1 MLVRDLIAARLRD
14 AVGEAQRTGALPP
27 FDLPQSGFLER
38 PQKADHGDFASGLPL
53 RVAKAAKRPPLE
65 IAQALADM
73 LSQNAEQDGPIGEVS
88 AAPPG
93 FVNFRLSDDWLRAQ
107 VEPIRAA
114 EATFGDVDVG
124 AGRRVQIEFVSVN
137 PTGPVHV
144 GHARG
149 AVLGSGL
156 ARALTAA
163 GFDVTREY
171 YVNDAGNQME
181 LFYRSVFARYAEALG
196 RTDVPLPEDG
206 YRGAYLVE
214 LGQELAERH
223 GSRYLEMNGA
233 ETTAELG
240 EEALNRMLDVIR
252 TDLDRIGVGF
262 DVWFRERDLYAD
274 GRYEETMS
282 LLRERGFTALRDG
295 AEWFTSTALGEEK
308 DNVIVRST
316 GAPTYFAS
324 DIAYHRDKFERRGF
338 DRVIDIWGADHQG
351 HVPRMKA
358 VMQALD
364 LDPDRLTILI
374 GQLVTLKHGGDVVR
388 ASKRSGN
395 IVTLGDLVDE
405 VGADAC
411 RYFFLARAAE
421 SQMEFDL
428 ELAKRESSENPVYYV
443 QYAHARIAGILR
455 QAAERGVIW
464 GDGDTTLLT
473 DPAELALV
481 RRMLQLPE
489 IVDSIAATLA
499 PHSLPHYAV
508 DLATAFHWFY
518 DHCRVLSS
526 DPADAPLM
534 KARLKLTDAARVAL
548 ARTLALMGMSAP
560 ETM

>member
-14 AVGEAQRTGALPP
+14 AVGEAQRTGALPE
-27 FDLPQSGFLER
+27 FDLPQSGFVER

-65 IAQALADM
+65 IAHVLADALAQGEDG
-73 LSQNAEQDGPIGEVS
+73 GPIGEVS

-93 FVNFRLSDDWLRAQ
+93 FVNFRLSDDWLCAQ
-107 VEPIRAA
+107 VESIRAA
-114 EATFGDVDVG
+114 GETFGNVEVG
-124 AGRRVQIEFVSVN
+124 GGRRVQIEFVSVN

-156 ARALTAA
+156 ARALAAA

-196 RTDVPLPEDG
+196 RTDVPVPEDG
-206 YRGAYLVE
+206 YQGAYLVE
-214 LGQELAERH
+214 LGKELAGRH
-223 GSRYLEMNGA
+223 GLRYLEMDAA
-233 ETTAELG
+233 EATAELG
-240 EEALNRMLDVIR
+240 EEALNRMLDLIR

-274 GRYEETMS
+274 GQYEETMA
-282 LLRERGFTALRDG
+282 LLRERGYTAVRDG
-295 AEWFTSTALGEEK
+295 AEWFTSSALGDEK

-324 DIAYHRDKFERRGF
+324 DIAYHRDKFGRRGF

-374 GQLVTLKHGGDVVR
+374 GQLVTLKSGGDIVR
-388 ASKRSGN
+388 ASKRTGQ

-455 QAAERGVIW
+455 QAAERGVAW
-464 GDGDTTLLT
+464 DDGDTSLLT

-489 IVDSIAATLA
+489 IIDSIAVTLA

-526 DPADAPLM
+526 DAADAPLM
-534 KARLKLTDAARVAL
+534 KARLKLTEASRVAL

>member
-14 AVGEAQRTGALPP
+14 AVGEAQRTGALPL
-27 FDLPQSGFLER
+27 FDLPRSGLVER
-38 PQKADHGDFASGLPL
+38 PQKPDHGDFASGLPL

-65 IAQALADM
+65 IAQALADA
-73 LSQNAEQDGPIGEVS
+73 LAQGEDGGPIGEVS

-93 FVNFRLSDDWLRAQ
+93 FVNFRLNDDWLRAQ
-107 VEPIRAA
+107 VEDIRAA
-114 EATFGDVDVG
+114 EATFGNVDAG
-124 AGRRVQIEFVSVN
+124 AGRRVQVEFVSVN

-149 AVLGSGL
+149 AVLGSAL
-156 ARALTAA
+156 AQALSAA

-196 RTDVPLPEDG
+196 RTDVPLPDDG

-214 LGQELAERH
+214 LGEQLAERH
-223 GSRYLEMNGA
+223 GPRYLEMDADGA
-233 ETTAELG
+233 TAELG
-240 EEALNRMLDVIR
+240 EEALNLMLDVIR
-252 TDLDRIGVGF
+252 VDLERIGVEF
-262 DVWFRERDLYAD
+262 DVWFRERDLYA
-274 GRYEETMS
+274 GGQYEETMA
-282 LLRERGFTALRDG
+282 LLRERGYTAVRDG
-295 AEWFTSTALGEEK
+295 AEWFTSTALGDEK

-324 DIAYHRDKFERRGF
+324 DIAYHRDKFGRRGF

-374 GQLVTLKHGGDVVR
+374 GQLVTLKSGGDIVR
-388 ASKRSGN
+388 ASKRTGQ

-428 ELAKRESSENPVYYV
+428 ELAKKESSENPVYYV

-455 QAAERGVIW
+455 QAAERGVAW
-464 GDGDTTLLT
+464 DDGDIALLT

-489 IVDSIAATLA
+489 IVDSIAVTLA

-526 DPADAPLM
+526 DPSDAALM
-534 KARLKLTDAARVAL
+534 KARLKLTEAARVAL

>member
-27 FDLPQSGFLER
+27 FDLPQSGLVER

-65 IAQALADM
+65 IAQVLVDALT
-73 LSQNAEQDGPIGEVS
+73 QGEDGSPVGEVS

-93 FVNFRLSDDWLRAQ
+93 FVNFRLSDDWLRTQ
-107 VEPIRAA
+107 VEAVRAA
-114 EATFGDVDVG
+114 GDTFGNVDVG
-124 AGRRVQIEFVSVN
+124 AGRRVQVEFVSVN

-156 ARALTAA
+156 ARALAAA

-214 LGQELAERH
+214 LGKELAGRH
-223 GSRYLEMNGA
+223 GLRYLEMDAA
-233 ETTAELG
+233 EATAELG
-240 EEALNRMLDVIR
+240 EEALNSMLDVIR
-252 TDLDRIGVGF
+252 ADLDRIGVGF

-274 GRYEETMS
+274 GQYEETMA
-282 LLRERGFTALRDG
+282 LLRERGYTAVRDG
-295 AEWFTSTALGEEK
+295 AEWFTSTALGDEK

-324 DIAYHRDKFERRGF
+324 DIAYHRDKFGRRGF

-374 GQLVTLKHGGDVVR
+374 GQLVTLKSGGDIVR
-388 ASKRSGN
+388 ASKRTGQ

-455 QAAERGVIW
+455 QAAERGVAW
-464 GDGDTTLLT
+464 DDGDTALLT

-481 RRMLQLPE
+481 RKMLQLPE

-534 KARLKLTDAARVAL
+534 KARLKLTEASRVAL

>member
-14 AVGEAQRTGALPP
+14 AVSEAQRTGALPP
-27 FDLPQSGFLER
+27 FDLPQSGLVER
-38 PQKADHGDFASGLPL
+38 PQKTDHGDFASGLPL
-53 RVAKAAKRPPLE
+53 RVARAAKRPPLE
-65 IAQALADM
+65 IAQALADA
-73 LSQNAEQDGPIGEVS
+73 LAKGEDGGPIGEVS

-93 FVNFRLSDDWLRAQ
+93 FVNFRLSEDWLRAQ
-107 VEPIRAA
+107 VEDIRAA
-114 EATFGDVDVG
+114 GETFGNVD
-124 AGRRVQIEFVSVN
+124 AGGGKRVQIEFVSVN

-156 ARALTAA
+156 ARALSAA

-223 GSRYLEMNGA
+223 GLRYMEMDEA
-233 ETTAELG
+233 EAITELG

-252 TDLDRIGVGF
+252 GDLDRIGVGF
-262 DVWFRERDLYAD
+262 DVWFRERDLYAN
-274 GRYEETMS
+274 GQYEETME
-282 LLRERGFTALRDG
+282 LLRERGYTAVRDG
-295 AEWFTSTALGEEK
+295 AEWFTSTALGDEK

-324 DIAYHRDKFERRGF
+324 DIAYHRDKFGRRGF

-374 GQLVTLKHGGDVVR
+374 GQLVTLKSGGDIVR

-455 QAAERGVIW
+455 QAAERGVEW
-464 GDGDTTLLT
+464 DDGDTALLI

-481 RRMLQLPE
+481 RKMLQLPE
-489 IVDSIAATLA
+489 IVDSIAVTLA

-534 KARLKLTDAARVAL
+534 KARLKLTEAARVAL
-548 ARTLALMGMSAP
+548 ARTLTLMGMSTP